1 MATVDKPPI
10 LEGPVY
16 VAGAKPTK
24 ADVIAV
30 VEKAKPAMGPIAIA
44 LMGAVAGYVV
54 PKLMDRF
61 LPGLFEGPED
71 ELETIELEGDDG

>member
-1 MATVDKPPI
+1 MATVEKPPI
-10 LEGPVY
+10 LETPIY
-16 VAGAKPTK
+16 VAGAKPTR
-24 ADVIAV
+24 AEVVAV

-44 LMGAVAGYVV
+44 LLGALAGYAV

-71 ELETIELEGDDG
+71 ELENIELEGDEA